1 MRIQLLASVVISFA
15 FVAMGCSTQQV
26 ELLQDTPTAPLL
38 AAMQVPT
45 TRPALPSGVYNWN
58 NFPVQQTNVGQRRA
72 VDRGRTATLSDL
84 QLHITT
90 LNAGQP
96 SHAAHRHDNEEL
108 IMVKEG
114 TLEAVVNDKPIPM
127 PTGSILFVAPND
139 LHMVRNVG
147 TTPATYFVVAWRT
160 PLTGAAQ

>member
-1 MRIQLLASVVISFA
+1 MKNLSLLLLGLCLV
-15 FVAMGCSTQQV
+15 GCSSNQN
-26 ELLQDTPTAPLL
+26 ELLYDTSSAPIFAL
-38 AAMQVPT
+38 QNPT
-45 TRPALPSGVYNWN
+45 TRPALASGVYNWN
-58 NFPVQQTNVGQRRA
+58 DLRVQQTNVGQRRA

-90 LNAGQP
+90 LNAGQD

-147 TTPATYFVVAWRT
+147 TTTATYFVIAWWT
-160 PLTGAAQ
+160 PLTGRASN